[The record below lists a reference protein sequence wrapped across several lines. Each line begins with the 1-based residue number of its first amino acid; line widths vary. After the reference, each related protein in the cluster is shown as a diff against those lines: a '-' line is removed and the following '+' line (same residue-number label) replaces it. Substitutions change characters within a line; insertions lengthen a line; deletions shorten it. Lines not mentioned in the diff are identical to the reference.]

1 MKNIFFFF
9 WIGFAVAQNTSSLD
23 VFNIAR
29 KGTVADVENYYKTNS
44 NGFNVLN
51 EAGIS
56 PLILACYYSNN
67 EVAKAFIKLGADVN
81 GNSKM
86 GTPLMASVVK
96 NNLELTKLLLD
107 KKANINAADANG
119 ISALIYA
126 VQLNNKAM
134 LLLLLEHKVD
144 TTHKDNNGKTAF
156 EHAVLSGN
164 EEIINLLK

>member
-1 MKNIFFFF
+1 MKYLLLLL
-9 WIGFAVAQNTSSLD
+9 WVGFAMAQNTTNLD

-29 KGTVADVENYYKTNS
+29 KGTVADVENYLKTDP
-44 NGFNVLN
+44 NGFNSVN
-51 EAGIS
+51 EAGVS

-67 EVAKAFIKLGADVN
+67 EVTKALIKLGVDVN

-86 GTPLMASVVK
+86 GSPLMAAVVK
-96 NNLELTKLLLD
+96 NNLEITKLLLE

-119 ISALIYA
+119 ITALIYA

-134 LLLLLEHKVD
+134 VLLLLEQKVD